1 VVLDPSATAI
11 LIPAATTI
19 GSNTQQVIVED
30 EGAVLN
36 CTGTTGADCID
47 LSSNGS
53 LNCIK
58 KGITSNSSGCQLT
71 NSSSSNITSLITNT
85 NHDGATGGTQFQLSG
100 FQINPNNSSTIT
112 QAGLWLVAV
121 EGNGSYIR
129 DNAISGMVGTN
140 STCTG
145 QPTGIY
151 CVVSIEDGPVTGSTT
166 DLVFDNNYF
175 DCSAKAA
182 CVNLN
187 IVSGA
192 GSGVGQNLVF
202 NNLDVG
208 DGSQTTGCVRSF
220 GCMINIDGSVSGTN
234 TSHYVTGIIFN
245 GLQMESGTSEG
256 GDYINLKNA
265 RAVSFNDVQ
274 FSGGPALTY
283 GLYIAQ
289 AGTGSVGVIKLT
301 GRNLGGRISGASV
314 YNTISGASGLSNSEP
329 DIDYTYPGQNS
340 VGTVIDG
347 TLLVNG
353 TILTQK
359 TVSPGAAV
367 SAVTLASP
375 SVNTLYRVTLY
386 IAQTS
391 TGGCSG
397 GATILPWLQWTDAG
411 TGLAV
416 VQAPFV
422 YFGTTVGSTTSPA
435 AASAAATGLTSS
447 TSAAT
452 LVRGSTFGI
461 TIYASS
467 TATLNYGVNFT
478 NGSGCTT
485 QPAYVIQP
493 LVEQY

>member
-1 VVLDPSATAI
+1 M
-11 LIPAATTI
+11 PALYRST
-19 GSNTQQVIVED
+19 
-30 EGAVLN
+30 
-36 CTGTTGADCID
+36 
-47 LSSNGS
+47 
-53 LNCIK
+53 
-58 KGITSNSSGCQLT
+58 TSNSAADRPSHTVC
-71 NSSSSNITSLITNT
+71 
-85 NHDGATGGTQFQLSG
+85 
-100 FQINPNNSSTIT
+100 
-112 QAGLWLVAV
+112 
-121 EGNGSYIR
+121 
-129 DNAISGMVGTN
+129 IS
-140 STCTG
+140 
-145 QPTGIY
+145 PRR
-151 CVVSIEDGPVTGSTT
+151 E
-166 DLVFDNNYF
+166 
-175 DCSAKAA
+175 
-182 CVNLN
+182 
-187 IVSGA
+187 
-192 GSGVGQNLVF
+192 
-202 NNLDVG
+202 
-208 DGSQTTGCVRSF
+208 
-220 GCMINIDGSVSGTN
+220 
-234 TSHYVTGIIFN
+234 
-245 GLQMESGTSEG
+245 
-256 GDYINLKNA
+256 
-265 RAVSFNDVQ
+265 
-274 FSGGPALTY
+274 PA
-283 GLYIAQ
+283 
-289 AGTGSVGVIKLT
+289 SVGVIKLT
-301 GRNLGGRISGASV
+301 GRNLGGRISGRKRLQHDLGRERAEQPARNRTS
-314 YNTISGASGLSNSEP
+314 TIP
-329 DIDYTYPGQNS
+329 TPGQNS